1 MADSAA
7 ADPARE
13 RFWAFYRSNFWLHVT
28 FLAMSLGIIVCSL
41 VMTVEGPTTVRFPGM
56 PFTMPESCM
65 SRRAWGIDCPGC
77 GLTRSFISMS
87 HLQFGNAFSFN
98 PAGPLVY
105 LFVLWQIPWHVFQL
119 HRLLSLRRPIETL
132 WLYVPLFGMSAAILM
147 QWLWRLS
154 TGDLF

>member
-1 MADSAA
+1 MNDSA
-7 ADPARE
+7 ADPAIE

-28 FLAMSLGIIVCSL
+28 FLAVSLGIITCSL
-41 VMTVEGPTTVRFPGM
+41 LMSVEGPTTVRVPGW
-56 PFTMPESCM
+56 PWAMPESCM

-87 HLQFGNAFSFN
+87 HLQFANAFSFN
-98 PAGPLVY
+98 AAGPLVY
-105 LFVLWQIPWHVFQL
+105 LFVLWQIPWHVYQL
-119 HRLLSLRRPIETL
+119 FRLLRLRRPIETL
-132 WLYVPLFGMSAAILM
+132 WLYVPLFGMSAVILM